1 MSLQGKV
8 AVVTGGGSGIGRA
21 TALAFAQAGALTV
34 VADIASVTGEETA
47 HLIER
52 AGGKALFVKT
62 DVTSAGEVDAMVAA
76 AVRQFG
82 RLDCAFNNAGV
93 VNQDNVPIAETTEA
107 EWDRIVDVD
116 LKGVWRCMR
125 SECRQ
130 MAQQQSGA
138 IVNTSSIMGKVG
150 GPGLAAYCAAKA
162 GVIGLTKSAALDYAG
177 LGIRINAICPGGAKT
192 PMTVDASPTITQKM
206 ALLVSATPLGRM
218 GEASEMADAVIWL
231 CSEHASFVT
240 GQAIAIDGGYGVC

>member
-1 MSLQGKV
+1 VSFQGKV

-21 TALAFAQAGALTV
+21 TALAFAQTGALTL
-34 VADIASVTGEETA
+34 VADIARVAGEETA

-62 DVTSAGEVDAMVAA
+62 DVTCTEEVDAMVVA
-76 AVRQFG
+76 AVREFG

-93 VNQDNVPIAETTEA
+93 VNRDNIPLAETSEA

-125 SECRQ
+125 AECRQ
-130 MAQQQSGA
+130 MAQQQTGA

-177 LGIRINAICPGGAKT
+177 LGVRINAICPGGIST
-192 PMTVDASPTITQKM
+192 PMTVDASPTVTEKM
-206 ALLVSATPLGRM
+206 ALLVAATPLGRM
-218 GEASEMADAVIWL
+218 GEASEIADAVIWL
-231 CSEHASFVT
+231 CSEQASFIT